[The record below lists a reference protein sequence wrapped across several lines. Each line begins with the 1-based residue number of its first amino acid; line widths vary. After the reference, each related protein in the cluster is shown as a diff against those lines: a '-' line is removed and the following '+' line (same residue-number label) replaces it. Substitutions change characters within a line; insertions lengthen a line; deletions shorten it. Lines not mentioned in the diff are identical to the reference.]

1 MTDNVT
7 LSQEPPI
14 TVTRN
19 TGFFLRGWVV
29 VIFQAILFWLGA
41 GAVTHGL
48 NITLPELSRTYNLDY
63 NTLLALATPASWAS
77 IPAGPIT
84 AWLCEKKGAKF
95 NVILCLVVCGLCYGF
110 LGYADSF
117 AAFTIL
123 FACVCFFG
131 TGFAYVGGTAIVTS
145 WFVKKSG
152 LALGWCSV
160 GQTFSSAFYVP
171 VLATCFALFGVSNGF
186 WCIAVMMLV
195 MAVLVTLFIFNHP
208 EDIGMTPDN
217 EVVEKDIVVET
228 DVEPTADLQGSLV
241 NSSLSVKRM
250 LGMKDVWLMGIG
262 TGAIYILLVGVV
274 SQIVPRLINTGY
286 SMNDAIFFMSI
297 SAIFGALG
305 AFGWGWLNQKLGI
318 KPAIMLYTVW
328 WMVAIVFNIYADNV
342 VAMWISMLMIG
353 FSLPGA
359 TNYSTALIAT
369 KFPRKHYIR
378 AIGIIHP
385 IQSIIRCL
393 SFSILAFGLSYLGGY
408 SGAYVMFVAIGAV
421 TLVLFWLTDVT
432 PITVQQQ

>member
-7 LSQEPPI
+7 LSKEPSI
-14 TVTRN
+14 TAIRN
-19 TGFFLRGWVV
+19 TGIGMRGWVV
-29 VIFQAILFWLGA
+29 IVFQAILFWLAA

-48 NITLPELSRTYNLDY
+48 NVTLPALSQAYHLDY

-77 IPAGPIT
+77 IPAGPIA

-95 NVILCLVVCGLCYGF
+95 NIILCLVACGLCYGF

-117 AAFTIL
+117 AAFTVL
-123 FACVCFFG
+123 FAGVCFFG
-131 TGFAYVGGTAIVTS
+131 TGFAYVGGTAIVAS

-152 LALGWCSV
+152 LALGWCTV

-186 WCIAVMMLV
+186 WGVATLMLV
-195 MAVLVTLFIFNHP
+195 MAVLVALFIFNHP
-208 EDIGMTPDN
+208 EDIGMSPDN
-217 EVVEKDIVVET
+217 EVVKKEIAVEK
-228 DVEPTADLQGSLV
+228 DVEPTADLQDPLV
-241 NSSLSVKRM
+241 SSPLSVKRM
-250 LGMKDVWLMGIG
+250 LQMKDVWLMGIG

-274 SQIVPRLINTGY
+274 SQIVPRLIHSGY
-286 SMNDAIFFMSI
+286 SLNDAIFFMSV
-297 SAIFGALG
+297 SALFGTFG
-305 AFGWGWLNQKLGI
+305 AFGWGWLNHKLGI
-318 KPAIMLYTVW
+318 KPAIMLYTGW
-328 WMVAIVFNIYADNV
+328 WMVAIVFNIFADNV
-342 VAMWISMLMIG
+342 VALWISMLMIG

-432 PITVQQQ
+432 PVTVQQQ